1 MRIKRHGR
9 LAAVATV
16 ATLVLAGAAAAAL
29 VGLPAD
35 GSQVN
40 NDPANG
46 IDPNQDAGVSD
57 VQGGTVVAGNLQVP
71 WATFEQKSGS
81 SQQIFVRAFKAGAWV
96 TQGFPASL
104 NLDPTVV
111 AEAPSID
118 FAGAGRTVP
127 WVAWYEPNGNLTS
140 KKQIFA
146 SRFSAA
152 SNVWLP
158 SGQERA
164 PGHSLPSLNINPNR
178 DAENPAVA
186 GGAAVAGNDPV
197 PWVAWQELDGAG
209 TGKNQI
215 FVSRAVKQAAAGT
228 ACPNKPI
235 TGTNLNIN
243 GFCWLQVGLERLNP
257 LTGASSP
264 AGDPTVSVDPMRD
277 AIEPDDAFTGPS
289 DTVPWVVWYEQNSG
303 TQRRHQRAGVRRQG
317 RPRRAVTAD
326 GGFHWVAVG
335 NGTAGAD
342 QRARHGRRE
351 LASAPATPAPAQ
363 ERACSLNK
371 DATVDAEDPR
381 VAAGTLTPGGTTV
394 PWVVWSETIGAGR
407 HGIFVSRLVGGD
419 HFELFNQGQPVSNTL
434 NDATRPDIA
443 FSGNTPYITW
453 QENVGG
459 QRRTFSGH
467 FEGGATAPV
476 FKLDT
481 PAGIAR
487 AGTVDLRPPVSSTCT
502 ANPTNADGST
512 CQAAALGTPF
522 FLFVDGAVGAQ
533 HLFADAY
540 APSDIATGPASA
552 VNASSATVAG
562 SVNPG
567 GARIKVHFDYRTY
580 HGLRLEHAGSGDRGR
595 HRVDRVQCSA
605 DGPARGYDN
614 PLPRRRLERLRRDH
628 GRRPEV
634 HDVECP
640 AAAQCAAESDRGPHS
655 AQGLLAAPRQEAP
668 AQAQAEAVG
677 AGDGHD
683 SPARRQEAQACAR
696 PDDQS
701 PQGGDLHC
709 APVAQTRRTAH
720 LHASHQRS
728 RPAGPAVG
736 RHHANAQGRPLT

>member
-1 MRIKRHGR
+1 
-9 LAAVATV
+9 
-16 ATLVLAGAAAAAL
+16 
-29 VGLPAD
+29 LPAD
-35 GSQVN
+35 GSQGN

-81 SQQIFVRAFKAGAWV
+81 SRQVFVRAFKGGAWV

-127 WVAWYEPNGNLTS
+127 WVAWYEPNANLGN

-164 PGHSLPSLNINPNR
+164 PGHSLPSLNINVTR

-197 PWVAWQELDGAG
+197 PWVAWQELDGAAA
-209 TGKNQI
+209 GKNQI

-228 ACPNKPI
+228 ACVDKPI
-235 TGTNLNIN
+235 TAPNLNIN
-243 GFCWLQVGLERLNP
+243 GFCWLQVGLDRLNP
-257 LTGASSP
+257 ATGASSA
-264 AGDPTVSVDPMRD
+264 AGDPTLSVDPTRD

-289 DTVPWVVWYEQNSG
+289 DTVPWVVWYEQNPG
-303 TQRRHQRAGVRRQG
+303 LNGITNELVFAAK
-317 RPRRAVTAD
+317 AVPDAVAD

-335 NGTAGAD
+335 NGTAGQTNVLDTTATNMFGSCD
-342 QRARHGRRE
+342 
-351 LASAPATPAPAQ
+351 ASAAQ

-371 DATVDAEDPR
+371 DASVDAEDPR

-394 PWVVWSETIGAGR
+394 PWVVWSEVIGVGR

-419 HFELFNQGQPVSNTL
+419 HFEIFNQGQPISNTL

-453 QENVGG
+453 QENVAG
-459 QRRTFSGH
+459 QFRAFSGH

-481 PAGIAR
+481 PTGIAR
-487 AGTVDLRPPVSSTCT
+487 TGTVDLRPPVSSTCT

-522 FLFVDGAVGAQ
+522 FLFADGAAGAQ

-540 APSDIATGPASA
+540 APSDIATGAASA
-552 VNASSATVAG
+552 VTASSATVAG

-567 GARIKVHFDYRTY
+567 GARVKVHFDFGPTTAYGSSTPDQVLVVGSVATAFSVALTGLPAGTTIHYRAVASSDFAPITGADQTFTTSKAPPPPNVRPKVTVVRIPHKVSLRHLGKKRLLKLKLKLSEPATVTIRLLAGKKLKLVRGLTINRHKAGTFTALLSLKHVARRTY
-580 HGLRLEHAGSGDRGR
+580 ILRISARDPQGLQSL
-595 HRVDRVQCSA
+595 VIT
-605 DGPARGYDN
+605 
-614 PLPRRRLERLRRDH
+614 RRLKVVR
-628 GRRPEV
+628 
-634 HDVECP
+634 
-640 AAAQCAAESDRGPHS
+640 
-655 AQGLLAAPRQEAP
+655 
-668 AQAQAEAVG
+668 
-677 AGDGHD
+677 
-683 SPARRQEAQACAR
+683 
-696 PDDQS
+696 
-701 PQGGDLHC
+701 
-709 APVAQTRRTAH
+709 
-720 LHASHQRS
+720 
-728 RPAGPAVG
+728 
-736 RHHANAQGRPLT
+736 

>member
-1 MRIKRHGR
+1 MSIRRHGR

-16 ATLVLAGAAAAAL
+16 ATLVLAGTAAAAL

-71 WATFEQKSGS
+71 WAVFEQKSGS
-81 SQQIFVRAFKAGAWV
+81 SKQIFVRAFKGGAWV

-127 WVAWYEPNGNLTS
+127 WVAWYEPNANLGN

-152 SNVWLP
+152 ANVWLP

-164 PGHSLPSLNINPNR
+164 PGHALPSLNINTTR
-178 DAENPAVA
+178 DAENPAVT

-197 PWVAWQELDGAG
+197 PWVAWQELDGAAA
-209 TGKNQI
+209 GKNQI
-215 FVSRAVKQAAAGT
+215 FVSRAVKQPAAGT
-228 ACPNKPI
+228 ACVGKPT

-243 GFCWLQVGLERLNP
+243 GFCWLQVGLDRLNP
-257 LTGASSP
+257 LTGASSA
-264 AGDPTVSVDPMRD
+264 AGDPTLSVDPTRD

-289 DTVPWVVWYEQNSG
+289 DTVPWVVWYEQN
-303 TQRRHQRAGVRRQG
+303 AGLNGITNELVFAAK
-317 RPRRAVTAD
+317 AVPDAVAD

-335 NGTAGAD
+335 NGTAGQTNVLDTTGANLFGSC
-342 QRARHGRRE
+342 A
-351 LASAPATPAPAQ
+351 ASAAQ

-394 PWVVWSETIGAGR
+394 PWVAWSETIGAGR

-419 HFELFNQGQPVSNTL
+419 HFELFNQGQPISNTL

-453 QENVGG
+453 QENVAG
-459 QRRTFSGH
+459 QFRTFSGH
-467 FEGGATAPV
+467 FEGGAAAPV

-481 PAGIAR
+481 PTGIVR

-502 ANPTNADGST
+502 TNPTNADGST

-522 FLFVDGAVGAQ
+522 FLFADGAIGAQ

-540 APSDIATGPASA
+540 APSDVATGAASA

-562 SVNPG
+562 AVNPG
-567 GARIKVHFDYRTY
+567 GARIKVHFDFGPTTAYGSSTPDQVIPVGTASTAFSAALTGLPAGTTVHYRAVASSDFAPITGADQTFTTTSPPPPPNVRPKLTVLRIPHQVSLRHLGKKRLLKLQLKLSEPATVTIRLLAGKKLKAVRGLTINRHKAGTFTALLSLKHLARRTY
-580 HGLRLEHAGSGDRGR
+580 TLRISARDPQGLQSL
-595 HRVDRVQCSA
+595 VIT
-605 DGPARGYDN
+605 
-614 PLPRRRLERLRRDH
+614 RRLKVVR
-628 GRRPEV
+628 
-634 HDVECP
+634 
-640 AAAQCAAESDRGPHS
+640 
-655 AQGLLAAPRQEAP
+655 
-668 AQAQAEAVG
+668 
-677 AGDGHD
+677 
-683 SPARRQEAQACAR
+683 
-696 PDDQS
+696 
-701 PQGGDLHC
+701 
-709 APVAQTRRTAH
+709 
-720 LHASHQRS
+720 
-728 RPAGPAVG
+728 
-736 RHHANAQGRPLT
+736 

>member
-16 ATLVLAGAAAAAL
+16 ATLVLAGTAAAAL

-57 VQGGTVVAGNLQVP
+57 VQGGTVVAGNVQVP
-71 WATFEQKSGS
+71 WAAFEQKSGS
-81 SQQIFVRAFKAGAWV
+81 SQQIFVRAFKGGAWV

-104 NLDPTVV
+104 NIDPTVE

-127 WVAWYEPNGNLTS
+127 WVAWYEPNANLGN

-164 PGHSLPSLNINPNR
+164 PGHSLPSLNINTTR

-197 PWVAWQELDGAG
+197 PWVAWQELDGAAA
-209 TGKNQI
+209 GKNQI
-215 FVSRAVKQAAAGT
+215 FVSRAVKQPAAGT
-228 ACPNKPI
+228 ACVGKPA
-235 TGTNLNIN
+235 TGANLNVN
-243 GFCWLQVGLERLNP
+243 GFCWLQVGLDRLNP
-257 LTGASSP
+257 LTGASS
-264 AGDPTVSVDPMRD
+264 ASRRSD
-277 AIEPDDAFTGPS
+277 AERRPDTRCVEPDDAFTGSDRHRAVGRLVRAERRVSTASPTSWCSRPRPS
-289 DTVPWVVWYEQNSG
+289 PTRSPTVASTGSRSATARP
-303 TQRRHQRAGVRRQG
+303 G
-317 RPRRAVTAD
+317 RPTCSTPRAPTC
-326 GGFHWVAVG
+326 
-335 NGTAGAD
+335 
-342 QRARHGRRE
+342 
-351 LASAPATPAPAQ
+351 SAPARRVPPQ

-381 VAAGTLTPGGTTV
+381 VAAGTLTPGGATV
-394 PWVVWSETIGAGR
+394 PWVAWSETIGAGR

-453 QENVGG
+453 QENVAG

-467 FEGGATAPV
+467 FEGGAAAPV

-481 PAGIAR
+481 PTGIAR

-512 CQAAALGTPF
+512 CQAGAVGTPF
-522 FLFVDGAVGAQ
+522 FLFADGAVGAQ

-540 APSDIATGPASA
+540 APSDIATGSASA

-567 GARIKVHFDYRTY
+567 GARIKVHFEFGPTTAY
-580 HGLRLEHAGSGDRGR
+580 GSSTPDQVIPRR
-595 HRVDRVQCSA
+595 HRVDRVQRSA
-605 DGPARGYDN
+605 DGPARGHDN
-614 PLPRRRLERLRRDH
+614 PLPRRCLERLRPDH
-628 GRRPEV
+628 GRRPDV
-634 HDVECP
+634 HDV
-640 AAAQCAAESDRGPHS
+640 DM
-655 AQGLLAAPRQEAP
+655 PR
-668 AQAQAEAVG
+668 
-677 AGDGHD
+677 
-683 SPARRQEAQACAR
+683 RRPTC
-696 PDDQS
+696 
-701 PQGGDLHC
+701 
-709 APVAQTRRTAH
+709 
-720 LHASHQRS
+720 
-728 RPAGPAVG
+728 G
-736 RHHANAQGRPLT
+736 RK